1 MASRPRCQ
9 YHDPGYY
16 CLGVFEVE
24 IRSQSVQGPA
34 PGARGRDFEEGDPG
48 LGDPV
53 NHEGNINQEGDGD
66 HEGGD
71 GGQGPGEQPPEEPGQ
86 VAPAAEAPQ
95 PRNRRQR
102 RIQRKKFTPVQL
114 QELEGLFQRT
124 QYPDVPT
131 RRELARRMDVTETRV
146 QIWFK
151 NRRAKYRRMERAAM
165 LQDAPPVSL
174 DQLVIIMLDEP

>member
-1 MASRPRCQ
+1 MNLAGQFKRVPGSRKSSSLRIWQLLSQPSELEEALGCRRVPAMASRPRCQ

-131 RRELARRMDVTETRV
+131 R
-146 QIWFK
+146 
-151 NRRAKYRRMERAAM
+151 
-165 LQDAPPVSL
+165 
-174 DQLVIIMLDEP
+174 